1 LTSLVKKLEQATADH
16 SDCKMGAFVVL
27 LSDDDKMEGKLKELA
42 ENEKLK
48 KLVLTLDSPQG
59 PPKYK
64 IAKDAD
70 VTVIL
75 YDKKKVKK
83 NFAYE
88 KGKMTDQDVDA
99 VLVAVKEILPEKKGS
114 E

>member
-1 LTSLVKKLEQATADH
+1 MTSLVKRLEQATADH
-16 SDCKMGAFVVL
+16 TDCKMGAFVVM
-27 LSDDDKMEGKLKELA
+27 LSDDEKMEGQLKELA
-42 ENEKLK
+42 EKEKFK
-48 KLVLTLDSPQG
+48 KLVLTLDPPQG

-88 KGKMTDQDVDA
+88 KGKLTDQDVDA
-99 VLVAVKEILPEKKGS
+99 VLVAVKEILPQKKGS

>member
-27 LSDDDKMEGKLKELA
+27 LSDDDKMEEKLKELA
-42 ENEKLK
+42 EKEKLK
-48 KLVLTLDSPQG
+48 KVVLTLDSPQG

-75 YDKKKVKK
+75 YDKKRVKK
-83 NFAYE
+83 NLAYE
-88 KGKMTDQDVDA
+88 KGKLTDQDVDA
-99 VLVAVKEILPEKKGS
+99 VLVAVKEILPQKKGS

>member
-1 LTSLVKKLEQATADH
+1 MTSLVKKLEQATADH
-16 SDCKMGAFVVL
+16 SDCKMGAFVVM
-27 LSDDDKMEGKLKELA
+27 LSDDDKMEAKLKELA
-42 ENEKLK
+42 EKEKFK

-75 YDKKKVKK
+75 YDRKKVKK

-88 KGKMTDQDVDA
+88 KGKFSDKEAGT
-99 VLVAVKEILPEKKGS
+99 VATAFKDILPGKK
-114 E
+114 

>member
-1 LTSLVKKLEQATADH
+1 
-16 SDCKMGAFVVL
+16 MGAFVVL

-48 KLVLTLDSPQG
+48 KVVLTLDSPQG

-88 KGKMTDQDVDA
+88 KGKMTDKEVDA

>member
-1 LTSLVKKLEQATADH
+1 
-16 SDCKMGAFVVL
+16 MGAFVVM
-27 LSDDDKMEGKLKELA
+27 LSDDEKMEEKLKELA
-42 ENEKLK
+42 EKEKFK
-48 KLVLTLDSPQG
+48 KLVLTLDTPQG

-75 YDKKKVKK
+75 YDRKKVKK

-88 KGKMTDQDVDA
+88 KGKMTDKDVDA
-99 VLVAVKEILPEKKGS
+99 VLVAVKEILPEKKGGQ
-114 E
+114 